1 MPGAEEQVLPHAE
14 GVGAEDGGCR
24 QGWDTS
30 GDARVKDEAGD
41 VLLGHARQLVGE
53 DVLQP
58 HKPEQH
64 PPVGL
69 GCQRV
74 ADDVELDDAAALLQA
89 GRLVPGCVGR
99 QQARL
104 GTRGEAVSWG
114 LRLVRPP
121 PRAVQR
127 ARLPTSG
134 PSMAAG
140 SVMVSMTSLTS
151 SMGMS
156 PMTRSRLASSRVR
169 FSGSFLFSPAG
180 KVGRVSGGQQ
190 ER

>member
-1 MPGAEEQVLPHAE
+1 MLPKGRGDRSLPPPVPQMLPRSLQPWRPGLYLVPGAEEQVLPQVE

-24 QGWDTS
+24 RGWGTS
-30 GDARVKDEAGD
+30 GDARVEDEAGD

-64 PPVGL
+64 PPVGF

-104 GTRGEAVSWG
+104 GTRREVVSWG

-121 PRAVQR
+121 PHAVQ
-127 ARLPTSG
+127 
-134 PSMAAG
+134 
-140 SVMVSMTSLTS
+140 
-151 SMGMS
+151 
-156 PMTRSRLASSRVR
+156 
-169 FSGSFLFSPAG
+169 
-180 KVGRVSGGQQ
+180 
-190 ER
+190 